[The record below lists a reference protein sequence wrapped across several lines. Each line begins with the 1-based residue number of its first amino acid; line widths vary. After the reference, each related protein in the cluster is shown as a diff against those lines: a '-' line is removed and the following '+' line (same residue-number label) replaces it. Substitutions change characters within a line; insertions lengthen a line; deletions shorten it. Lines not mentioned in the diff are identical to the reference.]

1 MKRIIKTENAP
12 AVVGAYSQA
21 VEIKGVLYVSGQIG
35 LDPATGKLV
44 DGGVNDQAQRVMN
57 NISAILKSAG
67 YEFSDVV
74 KSTILLKNIE
84 DFKTVNDIYAECYPE
99 NQPAR
104 AAYAVKDLPLGALV
118 EVETIAVK

>member
-1 MKRIIKTENAP
+1 MKRIIKTDNAP
-12 AVVGAYSQA
+12 AAVGAYSQA

-35 LDPATGKLV
+35 LDPATGKIV
-44 DGGVNDQAQRVMN
+44 EGGVSEQAQQVMN

-84 DFKTVNDIYAECYPE
+84 DFKTVNDIYASCYPD

-118 EVETIAVK
+118 EIETIAVK

>member
-1 MKRIIKTENAP
+1 
-12 AVVGAYSQA
+12 
-21 VEIKGVLYVSGQIG
+21 
-35 LDPATGKLV
+35 
-44 DGGVNDQAQRVMN
+44 MN